1 MSVLSESLCLHK
13 TVKKHYLSLAKDAE
27 CLVTYVWIDKTG
39 ESVLSKTKTL
49 NKEPAGIKDIPEW
62 SAGWMIDGYSIEVT
76 LVPVRMFRDP
86 FTLDPNKLV
95 LCEVFDSSYE
105 PIGSNQH
112 SKCAQVM
119 EEVKEF
125 QPWFGME
132 QEYTLFGLDGNP
144 LGWPPQGYPF
154 TRGMFFIV
162 LFSGSCAVGINKVY
176 GRDISICH
184 YKACLYAGVKI
195 CGTNAE
201 SLPSQWEFQ
210 VGPCEGI
217 EMGDHLWM
225 ARYILHHVC
234 EDFGVVASL
243 DAKPIKDQNGTS
255 GCHTNFSTK
264 KMRSEGGLQFI
275 KEAIRRLGKRHFQH
289 LRVYDPHG
297 GADNMSHLTSSQG
310 STSSFNDFST
320 ATACRNISVRI
331 PGHVSQNGCGY
342 FEDRR
347 PAANCDPYMVTRA
360 LVETCLLGSTGEDDD
375 DDEKIMAS

>member
-1 MSVLSESLCLHK
+1 MSFLSESLCLHK
-13 TVKKHYLSLAKDAE
+13 TVRKHYLSLSSVAE
-27 CLVTYVWIDKTG
+27 CLVTYVWVDKTG
-39 ESVLSKTKTL
+39 ERVRSKIKSL
-49 NKEPAGIKDIPEW
+49 NEEPAGIRDIPEW
-62 SAGWMIDGYSIEVT
+62 SVGWMIDELSTEVI

-86 FTLDPNKLV
+86 FFLDPNKLV
-95 LCEVFDSSYE
+95 LCEVLYNSYE
-105 PIGSNQH
+105 PIESNQR
-112 SKCAQVM
+112 SKCAKVM

-132 QEYTLFGLDGNP
+132 QEYTVFGLDGEP
-144 LGWPPQGYPF
+144 FGWPSQEWTF
-154 TRGMFFIV
+154 TRV
-162 LFSGSCAVGINKVY
+162 SCGVGIDKVF

-217 EMGDHLWM
+217 EMGDHLWI

-243 DAKPIKDQNGTS
+243 DAKPIKGIDATS
-255 GCHTNFSTK
+255 GCHTNFSTLE
-264 KMRSEGGLQFI
+264 MRSEGGLQFI

-289 LRVYDPHG
+289 LQVYDPHG
-297 GADNMSHLTSSQG
+297 GADNMTRLTSQR
-310 STSSFNDFST
+310 STSSFHDFST
-320 ATACRNISVRI
+320 ATACRNVSVRI
-331 PGHVSQNGCGY
+331 PGYVSRRGCGY

-360 LVETCLLGSTGEDDD
+360 LVETCLLEATGEDDK
-375 DDEKIMAS
+375 EEETMAA